1 MKNHDGHREVFGI
14 RVGKAQTTPDAPS
27 HTRGTAEGNHGKGP
41 KPNATR
47 STGIR
52 ADAHEP
58 IDATMPKISPA

>member
-1 MKNHDGHREVFGI
+1 MKDRSGQREVFGI
-14 RVGKAQTTPDAPS
+14 RVGKAETTPDASS
-27 HTRGTAEGNHGKGP
+27 HTRGTAEGNNGKGP

-52 ADAHEP
+52 ADAHDP